1 MTDWLYRRTGRFFA
15 ACADGLESLLAEEL
29 SALGAL
35 DPHPSFRGVYFSS
48 SLGTLCRVNY
58 MSRLATRVLAPLATF
73 DCHSTKYL
81 YKTARGFDWS
91 SLFDAERTFAITCN
105 VSDSL
110 ITHSQYA
117 ALCLK
122 DAIVDA
128 FRESC
133 GRRPDVERTN
143 PEVGLDLF
151 IQKNR
156 ATISLDTSGG
166 SLHRRGY
173 RVPGFDAPMQETVAA
188 AIVKL
193 SGWDGEAPLHDPM
206 CGSGTLLAE
215 ALMHHCRIPAG
226 FLRER
231 FGFEGMPG
239 FDHSEWRAVRA
250 ECDSLVRPLP
260 ECLISGS
267 DVSRDAVGIARRS
280 LQALPGGGEV
290 RLSCSDFREL
300 EGFSGY
306 VMMTNPPYGIRL
318 GMKAEAERLVR
329 ELGDFLK
336 RKCPESRAFIYFGDR
351 SLLKSLGLRPSWRKP
366 LRSGQ
371 LDGRLVLVE
380 IHDSPAGDGDSKGT
394 ISY

>member
-15 ACADGLESLLAEEL
+15 ACADGLEDMLAAEL
-29 SALGAL
+29 SSLGASE
-35 DPHPSFRGVYFSS
+35 PHSSFRGVYFSS
-48 SLGTLCRVNY
+48 SPGTLYRVNY

-81 YKTARGFDWS
+81 YKTARGFDWP
-91 SLFDAERTFAITCN
+91 SLFDADRTFAITCN

-110 ITHSQYA
+110 VTHSQYA
-117 ALCLK
+117 ALRLK
-122 DAIVDA
+122 DAIADA
-128 FRESC
+128 FREAC
-133 GRRPDVERTN
+133 GRRPSVKRTS
-143 PEVGLDLF
+143 PDVGLDLF

-173 RVPGFDAPMQETVAA
+173 RMPGFEAPMQETVAA
-188 AIVKL
+188 AIVRL
-193 SGWDGEAPLHDPM
+193 SGWDGEAPLEDPM

-215 ALMHHCRIPAG
+215 AMMHYCRIPAG

-239 FDHSEWRAVRA
+239 FERSEWMAVKA
-250 ECDSLVRPLP
+250 ECDRVIRPLP
-260 ECLISGS
+260 EGLVGGS
-267 DVSRDAVGIARRS
+267 DISPDAVGTARRS
-280 LQALPGGGEV
+280 LQALPGGRNV
-290 RLSCSDFREL
+290 RVSCSDFREL
-300 EGFSGY
+300 AGFPGG
-306 VMMTNPPYGIRL
+306 VIVTNPPYGVRM
-318 GMKAEAERLVR
+318 GSKAEAERLMR

-336 RKCPESRAFIYFGDR
+336 RRCPGSRAFIYLGDR
-351 SLLKSLGLRPSWRKP
+351 ALVKHVGLRPTWRKP

-371 LDGRLVLVE
+371 LDGRLIFIE
-380 IHDSPAGDGDSKGT
+380 ITDPPVNSRMESGT